1 MFANQ
6 KKACNKV
13 ISFFLMHNFVCYCP
27 VSYPNSLC
35 QAEML
40 ARHEAD
46 VVCMAEMSATVTQ
59 LQTDLGTSQQEAAN
73 LMVSSKVLVLLH
85 LCVVIFLWSSGSM
98 YCVLFTFWK

>member
-1 MFANQ
+1 
-6 KKACNKV
+6 
-13 ISFFLMHNFVCYCP
+13 
-27 VSYPNSLC
+27 
-35 QAEML
+35 ML

-85 LCVVIFLWSSGSM
+85 LCVVIFFLVLWEHGL
-98 YCVLFTFWK
+98 YVVYILETKL